1 MKSILLLLGSPND
14 NRGNLSQIAIDR
26 VNCAYGV
33 YKSNVSVKLLC
44 TGGFGEQFNTT
55 GIPHAHYAKKRL
67 VEMGADPDNFL
78 PFVLSSN
85 TYEDFDKA
93 KVTIEEYLPDILI
106 VITSDFHMER
116 ARLLQKK
123 ILDYPGVIFIPAK
136 SSLPEN
142 ELLPFI
148 NHEKKAI
155 EKIEK

>member
-1 MKSILLLLGSPND
+1 MKSRLLLLGSPND

-67 VEMGADPDNFL
+67 VEMGADPDDFL

-106 VITSDFHMER
+106 VITSALSYR
-116 ARLLQKK
+116 K
-123 ILDYPGVIFIPAK
+123 G
-136 SSLPEN
+136 
-142 ELLPFI
+142 
-148 NHEKKAI
+148 KAI
-155 EKIEK
+155 TKENP